1 MSSEYL
7 CAQTNTTH
15 GLCTLSR
22 KSSCACEPIHL
33 ISKIS
38 TILHVEVFHKTMC
51 FKDLH
56 NSSIRWFQDIPLSK
70 ISQIFPVSK
79 MHNFEFHNTLR
90 SKISKILRIW
100 NSSTI
105 LLFEVYHKISSLK
118 ISTIFCAKLFFF
130 DHNTYNFSAL
140 PRGCL
145 ILFLPP
151 FSRDPQCA
159 PPPSRK
165 MNAPLVGM

>member
-70 ISQIFPVSK
+70 ISRHGNRGKKCDRVSGTVDRSIDRAFSIFDDIFTISFQTNKYRNDCVIYGWIRRQVPVAVGFDYGITQTALLSHEVPHK
-79 MHNFEFHNTLR
+79 SSIQGEIIAAP
-90 SKISKILRIW
+90 SY
-100 NSSTI
+100 NS
-105 LLFEVYHKISSLK
+105 V
-118 ISTIFCAKLFFF
+118 C
-130 DHNTYNFSAL
+130 N
-140 PRGCL
+140 
-145 ILFLPP
+145 
-151 FSRDPQCA
+151 
-159 PPPSRK
+159 
-165 MNAPLVGM
+165 